1 MSTGRLEMQTLLRLT
16 HRKGKHPG
24 FALFP
29 AFWAA
34 ANADS
39 RQPGAPPEGY
49 PAGISPSV
57 IQSKQ
62 GKLRLGFKDERVKTE
77 HEEDEEKGRIM
88 DEFQVWGFRV

>member
-1 MSTGRLEMQTLLRLT
+1 M
-16 HRKGKHPG
+16 
-24 FALFP
+24 
-29 AFWAA
+29 
-34 ANADS
+34 
-39 RQPGAPPEGY
+39 
-49 PAGISPSV
+49 

>member
-16 HRKGKHPG
+16 QRKGKHPD

-39 RQPGAPPEGY
+39 RLPGAPRKDILQE
-49 PAGISPSV
+49 SV
-57 IQSKQ
+57 P
-62 GKLRLGFKDERVKTE
+62 LRYKANRGN
-77 HEEDEEKGRIM
+77 
-88 DEFQVWGFRV
+88 